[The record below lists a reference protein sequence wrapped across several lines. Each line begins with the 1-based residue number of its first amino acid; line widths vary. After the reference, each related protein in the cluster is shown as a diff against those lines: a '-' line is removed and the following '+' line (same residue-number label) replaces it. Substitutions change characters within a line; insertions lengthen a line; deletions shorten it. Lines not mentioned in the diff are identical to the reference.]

1 MAEIKTRKSDVVWN
15 YVGTIFSM
23 ASGFI
28 LLPLL
33 MRYLAD
39 DELGLWYVYVALS
52 NFAMLFE
59 FGFNPTFA
67 RNIVYVVSG
76 ARRLMAEGCDR
87 GSVGDGIDWH
97 LLNTVIKASRIIY
110 ALIAVVVLVALSIFG
125 SLYISFIA
133 AGLNPEVVWVS
144 WALFCASVFLNL
156 YFLWSIT
163 VLRGYGDV
171 AAEMKATV
179 IGKAAQLIMSAIL
192 LIAGFGLIGAAVGYL
207 ANAVFLRLSAVI
219 LLRGHHEI
227 EDGRRSDS
235 VPVEASAIK
244 EIFSTIFHVAWRDGL
259 VQLALYASTQ
269 AMSILSSL
277 FLGLAETGTYSVL
290 LQFANAVYYFASA
303 YPKAFF
309 PAMQSAYADG
319 DVRRQRDYV
328 STGIVGYWAL
338 LLFGILGVCLLILPL
353 LPLIKPDVS
362 VDYALFLGMCAYL
375 GLLQQHSIFCNYII
389 SMNEVPYMWGY
400 IIAAVI
406 GTCLVCLFSGVLG
419 MGAWGIIL
427 GQAISQA
434 IYNNWKWPTYLCS
447 KIGFTY
453 REMLAEG
460 VREWKE
466 KANLKMKKRQ

>member
-76 ARRLMAEGCDR
+76 ARHLMAEGCDR
-87 GSVGDGIDWH
+87 SSVGDGIDWH

-110 ALIAVVVLVALSIFG
+110 ALIAVAVLVALSILG

-144 WALFCASVFLNL
+144 WGLFCASVFLNL

-163 VLRGYGDV
+163 VLRGYGDI

-179 IGKAAQLIMSAIL
+179 IGKAAQLIVSAVL
-192 LIAGFGLIGAAVGYL
+192 LVAGFGLVGAAVGYL
-207 ANAVFLRLSAVI
+207 ANAAFLRLSAVI
-219 LLRGHHEI
+219 LLRRHHEI
-227 EDGRRSDS
+227 ENGRRSDS
-235 VPVEASAIK
+235 APVEASAIK

-319 DVRRQRDYV
+319 DVRRQRNYV

-338 LLFGILGVCLLILPL
+338 LLFGILGVCVVILPL

-400 IIAAVI
+400 IIAAMI
-406 GTCLVCLFSGVLG
+406 GTCLVCLLSGVLS

-434 IYNNWKWPTYLCS
+434 IYNNWKWPIYLCS
-447 KIGFTY
+447 KLGFTY

-460 VREWKE
+460 VREWRGKI
-466 KANLKMKKRQ
+466 ANLKIRKK